1 MQARAKKPSPAAE
14 VQHAYR
20 IHPTLQRATAHSGLL
35 GVVLPK
41 MLNFTTVNQYRF
53 CDVGFLLFV
62 HTAVTPVLSYRITP
76 VTSSVCACFILVIMS
91 SVVCLKLTALLCRLP
106 ACIAAKGWFALMR
119 LCLAIQ
125 YGS

>member
-20 IHPTLQRATAHSGLL
+20 TSHAAARHSPQWIVRGCSAEN
-35 GVVLPK
+35 V
-41 MLNFTTVNQYRF
+41 NFTTVNQYRF